1 MRLGGIFNPG
11 FGLGAL
17 RWAGQQA
24 DQSMERLATG
34 KQINRASDNPSG
46 MVAVSSLK
54 AELAALNGQV
64 ESKQRMGYSL
74 AAKEGGLSVVQD
86 LILELEGAVVTA
98 ANTGGMGPR
107 EREALQLEVNGIL
120 DAIDLLSYSA
130 THNGE
135 SLLEEYAS
143 TKLGN
148 GSLSLRNDDDA
159 PDSSDSVAS
168 YRTVSTSLASLR
180 EGGMLNLVDG
190 DLEAALQAVQGARS
204 KVTTARATI
213 GNQQRSLESDIANAR
228 IQIESLTGMASE
240 IEDTD
245 YASEVSKLVR
255 AQLLQDVATRTVLI
269 GRQSAESVLLLLGRT
284 PDFGR

>member
-1 MRLGGIFNPG
+1 MRLGGIFNAG

-17 RWAGQQA
+17 RWASQQA
-24 DQSMERLATG
+24 NQSMERLATG

-46 MVAVSSLK
+46 MVSVSSLK
-54 AELAALNGQV
+54 AELAMLTSQV
-64 ESKQRMGYSL
+64 ETKERMIHSL
-74 AAKEGGLSVVQD
+74 GAKEGGLSVVQD

-98 ANTGGMGPR
+98 ANTGGLGPR

-135 SLLEEYAS
+135 SLLEEFSS

-148 GSLSLRNDDDA
+148 GSLSIRNDDDA
-159 PDSSDSVAS
+159 SDGSDNTPS
-168 YRTVSTSLASLR
+168 YRTVNTSLASLR
-180 EGGMLNLVDG
+180 EGGVLNLVDG
-190 DLEAALQAVQGARS
+190 DFESALQAVQGARS

-213 GNQQRSLESDIANAR
+213 GNQQRSLESDIASTR
-228 IQIESLTGMASE
+228 TQIESLTGMASK

-269 GRQSAESVLLLLGRT
+269 GRQSAESVLQLLGNV
-284 PDFGR
+284 PVSG